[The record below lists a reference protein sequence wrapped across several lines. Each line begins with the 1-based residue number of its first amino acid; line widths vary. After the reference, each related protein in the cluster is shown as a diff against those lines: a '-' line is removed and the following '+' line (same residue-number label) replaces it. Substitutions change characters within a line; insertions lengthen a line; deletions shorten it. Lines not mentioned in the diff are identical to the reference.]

1 MAKGRTWT
9 SEEKARIV
17 LQGLRGRSVAELC
30 NEYQIHQ
37 TQYYKWRDKFLTDAP
52 KVFDTARQT
61 QKEQRLERE
70 NQRLKQVVGEL
81 TVELKKSDW

>member
-9 SEEKARIV
+9 SEEKAKIV
-17 LQGLRGRSVAELC
+17 LQGLRGRAVAELC

-37 TQYYKWRDKFLTDAP
+37 THYYKWRDKFLANAAR
-52 KVFDTARQT
+52 VFGADKQT
-61 QKEQRLERE
+61 QKEERLERE
-70 NQRLKQVVGEL
+70 NTRLKQMVGEL